1 MPKSRNRKNH
11 KKKVQARNM
20 RLKGEQKKMMEQM
33 EVLKDQYLKEINKK
47 SEETSKDD
55 SGDVPFT
62 LGPESIQPTKM

>member
-47 SEETSKDD
+47 SEEN
-55 SGDVPFT
+55 F
-62 LGPESIQPTKM
+62 

>member
-20 RLKGEQKKMMEQM
+20 KLKGQQKKMMQQM
-33 EVLKDQYLKEINKK
+33 EDLQKKYVEEMATKAKE
-47 SEETSKDD
+47 SED

-62 LGPESIQPTKM
+62 LGDK